1 MNGKLNHSR
10 NSIFLQVSV
19 WNVLIT
25 FIVTKIVT
33 NFMEIIFEGLD
44 KLYIL
49 SHSSIF
55 KTIKPLMVISYKEAL
70 GAINVYF

>member
-1 MNGKLNHSR
+1 M
-10 NSIFLQVSV
+10 
-19 WNVLIT
+19 LIT
-25 FIVTKIVT
+25 FIVTKIFT
-33 NFMEIIFEGLD
+33 KFMEIIFETLD

-49 SHSSIF
+49 SLSSIL